1 MKHIPNLFTLLNLF
15 LGCLAIVMTL
25 QNGIIIHYDP
35 QGNQFIDIPENVG
48 MASFFLFAAALVDV
62 LDGALAR
69 WLKAD
74 SELGKQLDSLSDVVS
89 FGVAPSMIM
98 FQFLRMACASQEDG
112 MNTSIGFLFPAFII
126 AIAAAYRLGKFNLI
140 KESKPWF
147 SGLPSP
153 AAGLFIASFPL
164 IYWYGEQAWMI
175 EGLRNPWI
183 LYGIILLVS
192 GLMVSSIPMW
202 SLKSQGMS
210 FSKAPH
216 LWVMLILGLPAV
228 IFFHWASV
236 PILFALYILLSLALK
251 KKFT

>member
-1 MKHIPNLFTLLNLF
+1 MKHLPNLFTLLNLF

-25 QNGIIIHYDP
+25 QNGITIHYDP

-48 MASFFLFAAALVDV
+48 MAGFLLFAAAVVDV

-98 FQFLRMACASQEDG
+98 FQFLRMAWASQEDG
-112 MNTSIGFLFPAFII
+112 INTSIGFLFPAFII
-126 AIAAAYRLGKFNLI
+126 ALAAAYRLGKFNLI
-140 KESKPWF
+140 QTSKPWF

-164 IYWYGEQAWMI
+164 VYWYGEQSWMI

-216 LWVMLILGLPAV
+216 LWIMLILGVPV
-228 IFFHWASV
+228 IVFFHWASA
-236 PILFALYILLSLALK
+236 PILFTLYILLSLALK